1 MTTRTFTRKAAMR
14 RWFAA
19 LACSVLAAAPALAQ
33 APASP
38 TLAEVRARGQLV
50 CGVNGGLPG
59 FSAPD
64 PQGVTRGFDADFCRA
79 VAAATLGSAD
89 RVRFVPQATPEAG
102 LDALAARQ
110 IDLLVRNTTVTIT
123 RDGQRPVTPGPVIF
137 FDGAGF
143 LVPRSLNLASPR
155 NLAGRTVCFAGAEG
169 GATDAA
175 LDDFAARHALT
186 WTERRFATPAEVVA
200 AMRAGQCHAFVADQ
214 AALATRR
221 VTDFPDPDNWVVLP
235 EVISQEPLAPWV
247 RNTDDAWR
255 AIIHWTAQA
264 LIQAEGHGVTS
275 RNLPEFLARQ
285 DATMRRF
292 MGLEPGFGAPLGL
305 ADDWI
310 ARVIAGVGNYGE
322 IFDRNLGAG
331 SVFGKDRGLNDQWT
345 RGGLIYGMPFR

>member
-1 MTTRTFTRKAAMR
+1 MR
-14 RWFAA
+14 RLFAA
-19 LACSVLAAAPALAQ
+19 LTCSLLAAAPALAQ

-50 CGVNGGLPG
+50 CGVNGTLPG

-64 PQGVTRGFDADFCRA
+64 PQGVMRGFDADFCRA
-79 VAAATLGSAD
+79 VAAATLGSAE

-102 LDALAARQ
+102 LDALAARK

-143 LVPRSLNLASPR
+143 LVPKALNLASPR
-155 NLAGRTVCFAGAEG
+155 SLGGRTVCFAGAEG

-175 LDDFAARHALT
+175 LDVFAARHAIT
-186 WTERRFATPAEVVA
+186 WRERRFATPAEVVA

-235 EVISQEPLAPWV
+235 EVISQEPLAPWI
-247 RNTDDAWR
+247 RSGDDGWR
-255 AIIHWTAQA
+255 AIVYWTLQA
-264 LIQAEGHGVTS
+264 LIQAEGYDMTS
-275 RNLPEFLARQ
+275 RNLPEFLTRPELNI
-285 DATMRRF
+285 RRF
-292 MGLEPGFGAPLGL
+292 VGLEAGFGAPLGL
-305 ADDWI
+305 GDDWI
-310 ARVIAGVGNYGE
+310 ARVLAGVGNYGE

-331 SVFGKDRGLNDQWT
+331 SVFGMERGLNDQWT
-345 RGGLIYGMPFR
+345 RGGLLYGLPFR

>member
-1 MTTRTFTRKAAMR
+1 MR

-19 LACSVLAAAPALAQ
+19 LACSLLAAGPALAQ

-50 CGVNGGLPG
+50 CGVNGSLPG

-64 PQGVTRGFDADFCRA
+64 PQGVMRGFDADFCRA

-102 LDALAARQ
+102 LDALQARQ

-123 RDGQRPVTPGPVIF
+123 RDGQRPVTPGPVLF
-137 FDGAGF
+137 FDGVGF
-143 LVPRSLNLASPR
+143 MVAKALNLPSPRSLT
-155 NLAGRTVCFAGAEG
+155 GRTVCFAGAEG
-169 GATDAA
+169 GATEAA
-175 LDDFAARHALT
+175 IGVFAARHSLT
-186 WTERRFATPAEVVA
+186 WTVRRFAAPAEVVA

-247 RNTDDAWR
+247 RAGDDSWR
-255 AIIHWTAQA
+255 TIVYWAAHA
-264 LIQAEGHGVTS
+264 LIQAESYGVTS
-275 RNLPEFLARQ
+275 RNLPEFLTRQ
-285 DATMRRF
+285 ESNLRRF
-292 MGLEPGFGAPLGL
+292 VGLEPGFGGPLGL
-305 ADDWI
+305 SDDWI
-310 ARVIAGVGNYGE
+310 ARVLTGVGNYGE

-331 SVFGKDRGLNDQWT
+331 SVFGMERGLNAQWT
-345 RGGLIYGMPFR
+345 QGGLLYGLPFR